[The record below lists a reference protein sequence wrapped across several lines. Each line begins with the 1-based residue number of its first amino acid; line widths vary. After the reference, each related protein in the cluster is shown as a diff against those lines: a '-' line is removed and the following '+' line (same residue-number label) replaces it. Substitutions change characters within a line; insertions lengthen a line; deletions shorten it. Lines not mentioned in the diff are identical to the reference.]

1 MENFRAIVFF
11 VRVMQHNRKLYFCE
25 VDNMSIKKMTLE
37 EFLKAVDDYEKE
49 KNSKDVTRF
58 QHLMGKIAQTCGAL
72 KDCYFDCGASVIFAS
87 SKGKDEKIHLT
98 TYCNSNYALTV
109 AVGLIQMILSR
120 EDIPAEALMEEIK
133 TRIFDEEE

>member
-1 MENFRAIVFF
+1 
-11 VRVMQHNRKLYFCE
+11 
-25 VDNMSIKKMTLE
+25 MSIKKMTLE

-98 TYCNSNYALTV
+98 TYCNSNYAFTV